1 MKTLSPLLLHRAPRG
16 LRTPLVVRTP
26 FAVRTPAALLLAL
39 VLAAVSGCAT
49 AGTTVPLAPPAP
61 VSVLLSPEVLDVP
74 PPPVFKVLFETTAG
88 DFIVEVEEA
97 WSPLGA
103 RRFYNLVAAGYYD
116 GVRFFRVV
124 PGFVAQFGIHPD
136 PEVSA
141 AWRGARIDDDSVSMS
156 NVRGTLSFATSGPE
170 TRTVQLFVNLV
181 DNGRLD
187 ASGFSP
193 FGRVTGGMDAVDR
206 IYGGYGEGAPRG
218 NGPNQGRIQSEGEAY
233 LEAEFPL
240 LDKIIRAVILP
251 LPAEAG
257 H

>member
-1 MKTLSPLLLHRAPRG
+1 MIA
-16 LRTPLVVRTP
+16 RTPKFIL
-26 FAVRTPAALLLAL
+26 ALAAL
-39 VLAAVSGCAT
+39 VLLTAAGCAP
-49 AGTTVPLAPPAP
+49 ARSVAPAASPPAP
-61 VSVLLSPEVLDVP
+61 VSILLSPEVLDLDP
-74 PPPVFKVLFETTAG
+74 PAVYKALFETTAG
-88 DFIVEVEEA
+88 DFVVEVHEE

-103 RRFYNLVAAGYYD
+103 RRFYNLVRAGYYD

-136 PEVSA
+136 PAVSA
-141 AWRGARIDDDSVSMS
+141 AWRGARIPDDSVSLS

-193 FGRVTGGMDAVDR
+193 FGRVSGGMDAVDR

-218 NGPNQGRIQSEGEAY
+218 NGPNQGQIQSEGETY
-233 LEAEFPL
+233 LAAEFPL
-240 LDKIIRAVILP
+240 LDQIIRAVILP
-251 LPAEAG
+251 LPAEG
-257 H
+257 GR